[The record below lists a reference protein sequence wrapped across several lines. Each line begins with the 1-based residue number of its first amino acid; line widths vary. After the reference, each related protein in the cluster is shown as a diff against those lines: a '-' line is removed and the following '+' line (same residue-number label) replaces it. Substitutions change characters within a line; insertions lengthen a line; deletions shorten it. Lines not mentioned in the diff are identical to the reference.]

1 VRARALAGDMP
12 SRTRV
17 KQFQINISN
26 EQITTLQA
34 RLSQTIWPN
43 EIKNEKWQYGTNLSF
58 MQRMCRHWAEKFD
71 WRLWEAK
78 LNAYP
83 QFLAQIDG
91 LTVHFLHVRARE
103 PKSFPILLT
112 HGWPSS
118 VFEYLQ
124 LIPLLEDFDL
134 VIPSLPGHGFSSP
147 ATKGGLSIFRTAEVW
162 HQLMTQTLGYSKYIA
177 QGGDW
182 GAYLASR
189 LGYLFP
195 ESLAGIHLSYV
206 TGGLVP
212 YLDADSVPLTEK
224 EKAMVEQRKQWD
236 RLEGGYEHL
245 HSTKPQTIAFALSDS
260 PVGLAAW
267 ILEKWRSWT
276 DCQGDPERKFGRDYL
291 LANVSWYW
299 FTNSS
304 ASAARLYYETR
315 MNPWI
320 LGRGDKISVPT
331 AIASFPR
338 ELVVSPKEWAERF
351 YNVVQWTDMS
361 GGGHFAAAEEPQLLA
376 ADLRKFVGT
385 LKN

>member
-1 VRARALAGDMP
+1 MP
-12 SRTRV
+12 SKTRV

-112 HGWPSS
+112 HGWRSS
-118 VFEYLQ
+118 FFESLQ
-124 LIPLLEDFDL
+124 RIPLLEDFEL
-134 VIPSLPGHGFSSP
+134 IIPSLPGHGFSSP
-147 ATKGGLSIFRTAEVW
+147 APKGGLSIFRTAEVW

-206 TGGLVP
+206 TGGL
-212 YLDADSVPLTEK
+212 
-224 EKAMVEQRKQWD
+224 
-236 RLEGGYEHL
+236 
-245 HSTKPQTIAFALSDS
+245 
-260 PVGLAAW
+260 
-267 ILEKWRSWT
+267 
-276 DCQGDPERKFGRDYL
+276 
-291 LANVSWYW
+291 
-299 FTNSS
+299 
-304 ASAARLYYETR
+304 
-315 MNPWI
+315 
-320 LGRGDKISVPT
+320 
-331 AIASFPR
+331 
-338 ELVVSPKEWAERF
+338 
-351 YNVVQWTDMS
+351 
-361 GGGHFAAAEEPQLLA
+361 
-376 ADLRKFVGT
+376 
-385 LKN
+385 